1 MDSGVVPNDVT
12 TDDNSA
18 ENNKLSKDTE
28 AISNVEAANEAN
40 DDNNDDDDISFSHA
54 SNDDITQDDMDD
66 VESARPSFSG
76 LSVDVDE
83 SIVDR

>member
-1 MDSGVVPNDVT
+1 MDSGIVPNDVT

-40 DDNNDDDDISFSHA
+40 DDNDDDDISFSHA
-54 SNDDITQDDMDD
+54 SNDDVTQDDMDE

-76 LSVDVDE
+76 LSVDIDE
-83 SIVDR
+83 SVVDR